1 MKEIKINTD
10 SKNYS
15 VLIGASILTEDN
27 LKEFSDREVLLVI
40 DSNIEDSV
48 KNKVSTAIKNISSK
62 FFEVSIRATEENK
75 SYATLTHLHD
85 ILIEKGYS
93 RECVL
98 FALGG
103 GITCD
108 ITGFA
113 AATYQRGVDFVLM
126 PSTLLAQVDASVGGK
141 TAINHPKGKNM
152 IGAFHQPS
160 KVLSDTNLLKSLKKN
175 HLKDGLAEIIKHS
188 LIKDA
193 RFFDWLQE
201 NIDRLLEGEEK
212 ELLEAI
218 AKSVLIK
225 AEIVSKD
232 ETEKG
237 VRKWLNLGHTF
248 GHAIEVYGNYKDFS
262 HGEAVALGMIMATN
276 LSQRILNLQEKES
289 QKIKSLINS
298 VLTSESL
305 QKVFERNNLFEL
317 MSSDKKKKGDKLNFI
332 LLNSIGSAETV
343 SDIKDSDILESIKLI

>member
-48 KNKVSTAIKNISSK
+48 KNKVSTAINNISSK
-62 FFEVSIRATEENK
+62 FLEVSIRATEENK